1 MRADAR
7 RNYDAVLAA
16 AKELFAQ
23 RGVDV
28 PLDEVA
34 KRAGVGNAT
43 MYRHF
48 PTRRDMMVAV
58 YQEEVVE
65 LCDRGRELL
74 GDPSPVDALFVWLGE
89 FVAHVATKRC
99 LAMAAVDD
107 AQRSPLAAR
116 WHESMIDTASQLMAR
131 AEGGLR
137 PGLDVADLLA
147 LAKGIAL
154 SDTPEAR
161 IPVLLDL
168 ARSGAVRT
176 S

>member
-48 PTRRDMMVAV
+48 PTRREMMVAV
-58 YQEEVVE
+58 YEEEVVE

-74 GDPSPVDALFVWLGE
+74 EDPSPVDALFTWLGE

-99 LAMAAVDD
+99 LAMAALDD
-107 AQRSPLAAR
+107 APRSPLAAQ
-116 WHESMIDTASQLMAR
+116 WHDSMYATASQLMAR
-131 AEGGLR
+131 AEGTLR
-137 PGLDVADLLA
+137 PDLRVADLLA

-154 SDTPEAR
+154 SDTPESR
-161 IPVLLDL
+161 VPVLLDL
-168 ARSGAVRT
+168 ARSGAVRHP
-176 S
+176 